1 MRVNDTTHLC
11 SNCIRRPVDCILR
24 GHFCPEL
31 ASNFICR
38 STGQGHSKEH
48 SVTCHV
54 GHLNKYCPKVDRCEW
69 CVEAGD
75 NCSACALARALPFV
89 NVAAV
94 NTVFKCIAERAPRA
108 EDDKKLLAPPKPD
121 GRRRHGPVPQI
132 PIHAN
137 KIERK
142 ERRVAARQISMNQP
156 VLIPGHPLRPQPP
169 LALAVAAGPLLPVVS
184 VPAVPPA
191 SAAEPVLD
199 SPAE

>member
-1 MRVNDTTHLC
+1 MIDGTYLC

-38 STGQGHSKEH
+38 TTGQGHSKEH
-48 SVTCHV
+48 LVTCHV

-69 CVEAGD
+69 CVESGE
-75 NCSACALARALPFV
+75 NCSACALARALPYV

-94 NTVFKCIAERAPRA
+94 NTVFKCIAEKAPRA
-108 EDDKKLLAPPKPD
+108 DEKLLAPPKPS
-121 GRRRHGPVPQI
+121 GGRRHGPAPQI
-132 PIHAN
+132 PVYAN

-156 VLIPGHPLRPQPP
+156 VLIPGHPLRPQ
-169 LALAVAAGPLLPVVS
+169 AEAAAAPGSSSNPS
-184 VPAVPPA
+184 VPSIPPA
-191 SAAEPVLD
+191 SAADPAIDD